1 MARRGPGALPGFG
14 LALGWTLTWL
24 SLIVLV
30 PLATLVWKSTDLGWD
45 RFWALATSKRA
56 LASYQLTFG
65 TALAAALVNLL
76 LGTVVAWVLV
86 RYRFWGQSVVDALVD
101 IPFALPTAVSGLAI
115 TAALAPR
122 GWIGS
127 VLADHGVRVVYTR
140 YGITIALIFTGLPF
154 VVRSVQPLLQ
164 QLEPELEEAAT
175 MLGASRWQTVTRVV
189 LPAIAPAALT
199 GFALALARGI
209 GEYGSVVF
217 IAGNRPMSTEI
228 TPLLIMTRLENYDY
242 AGATA
247 LALVML
253 GVSFALLFGINLL
266 QAWSR
271 RRGTAA

>member
-30 PLATLVWKSTDLGWD
+30 PLATLVWKSTDLGWAQ
-45 RFWALATSKRA
+45 FWALATSKRA

-65 TALAAALVNLL
+65 TALAAATVNLV

-101 IPFALPTAVSGLAI
+101 VPFALPTAVSGLAI

-140 YGITIALIFTGLPF
+140 YGIAIALIFTGLPF

>member
-86 RYRFWGQSVVDALVD
+86 RYRFWGKSVVDALVD

-127 VLADHGVRVVYTR
+127 LLADHGVRVVYTR

-253 GVSFALLFGINLL
+253 AVSFALLFGINLL

-271 RRGTAA
+271 RRGAAA

>member
-30 PLATLVWKSTDLGWD
+30 PLATLVWKSTDLGWA

-86 RYRFWGQSVVDALVD
+86 RYRFWGKSVVDALVD

-127 VLADHGVRVVYTR
+127 LLADHGVRVVYTR

-253 GVSFALLFGINLL
+253 VVSFALLFGINLL

-271 RRGTAA
+271 RRGAAA

>member
-30 PLATLVWKSTDLGWD
+30 PLATLVWKSTDLGWAQ
-45 RFWALATSKRA
+45 FWALATSKRA

-65 TALAAALVNLL
+65 TALAAATVNLV

-86 RYRFWGQSVVDALVD
+86 RYRFWGHSVVDALVD
-101 IPFALPTAVSGLAI
+101 VPFALPTAVSGLAI

-140 YGITIALIFTGLPF
+140 YGIAIALIFTGLPF

-253 GVSFALLFGINLL
+253 VVSFALLLGINLL

-271 RRGTAA
+271 RRGAAA

>member
-30 PLATLVWKSTDLGWD
+30 PLATLVWKSTDLGWAQ
-45 RFWALATSKRA
+45 FWALATSKRA
-56 LASYQLTFG
+56 LASYRLTFG
-65 TALAAALVNLL
+65 TALAAAVVNLL

-86 RYRFWGQSVVDALVD
+86 RYRFWGQGVVDALVD

-253 GVSFALLFGINLL
+253 VVSFALLLGINLL

>member
-30 PLATLVWKSTDLGWD
+30 PLATLVWKSTDLGWGQ
-45 RFWALATSKRA
+45 FWALATSPRA
-56 LASYQLTFG
+56 LASYRLTFG
-65 TALAAALVNLL
+65 TALAAATVNLL
-76 LGTVVAWVLV
+76 LGTIVAWVLV
-86 RYRFWGQSVVDALVD
+86 RYRFWGRSVVDALVD

-122 GWIGS
+122 GWIGG

-140 YGITIALIFTGLPF
+140 AGITIALIFTGLPF

-253 GVSFALLFGINLL
+253 AVSFALLFGINLL

-271 RRGTAA
+271 RRGTAV

>member
-30 PLATLVWKSTDLGWD
+30 PLATLVWKSTDLGWA
-45 RFWALATSKRA
+45 RFWALGTSKRA

-65 TALAAALVNLL
+65 TALAAATVNLL
-76 LGTVVAWVLV
+76 LGTIVAWVLV

-199 GFALALARGI
+199 DFALALARGI

>member
-30 PLATLVWKSTDLGWD
+30 PLATLVWKSTDLGWAQ
-45 RFWALATSKRA
+45 FWALATSKRA

-65 TALAAALVNLL
+65 TALAAAAVNLV

-86 RYRFWGQSVVDALVD
+86 RYRFWGKGVVDALVD
-101 IPFALPTAVSGLAI
+101 VPFALPTAVSGLAI

-140 YGITIALIFTGLPF
+140 YGIAIALIFTGLPF

-175 MLGASRWQTVTRVV
+175 MLGATRWQTVTRVV
-189 LPAIAPAALT
+189 VPAIAPAALT

-228 TPLLIMTRLENYDY
+228 TSLLIMTRLENYDY

-253 GVSFALLFGINLL
+253 VVSFVLLFGINLL

-271 RRGTAA
+271 RRGAAA

>member
-30 PLATLVWKSTDLGWD
+30 PLATLVWKSTDLGWA

-65 TALAAALVNLL
+65 TALAAATVNLL
-76 LGTVVAWVLV
+76 LGTIVAWVLV

>member
-30 PLATLVWKSTDLGWD
+30 PLATLVWKSTDLGWA
-45 RFWALATSKRA
+45 RFWALGTSKRA

-65 TALAAALVNLL
+65 TALAAATVNLL
-76 LGTVVAWVLV
+76 LGTIVAWVLV

-217 IAGNRPMSTEI
+217 IAGNMPLKTEI
-228 TPLLIMTRLENYDY
+228 APLLIVIKLEQYDY
-242 AGATA
+242 AGAA
-247 LALVML
+247 AVGLAMVVISFGALV
-253 GVSFALLFGINLL
+253 AINAAQIVL
-266 QAWSR
+266 A
-271 RRGTAA
+271 RRGRA